1 MSHCDI
7 SVQQCGRNKANHKKA
22 TMFWR
27 QKCAEFSKKP
37 HKIEILHILHVF
49 ILKVCS
55 RKPLIYIGK
64 VPFCTFAHFSKTF
77 CDNISLKIFQLY
89 ICALGVKI
97 DYYSRIPMGVACT
110 FLKPKMCKMCKSAIT
125 NTFLT
130 LKMCRNMC
138 IRENGYNK
146 RYSGEKYDDRRGF
159 LG

>member
-64 VPFCTFAHFSKTF
+64 VPFCTNAHFSKTF
-77 CDNISLKIFQLY
+77 CDNISLKIF
-89 ICALGVKI
+89 
-97 DYYSRIPMGVACT
+97 
-110 FLKPKMCKMCKSAIT
+110 
-125 NTFLT
+125 
-130 LKMCRNMC
+130 
-138 IRENGYNK
+138 
-146 RYSGEKYDDRRGF
+146 
-159 LG
+159 